1 MLPLSPRIR
10 PTCHVCLICP
20 PLKLCPICPICQN
33 FVSPHNIHV
42 TSVSS
47 VISNPFHLPCLSY
60 LSPIETFLSTLKHV
74 LLRNKPA
81 KKDSFNC
88 LIFVCSLS
96 NCIFSCH
103 ISRITIQSMSLFL
116 PCLLL
121 RIIVPMSHFQLK
133 QINMTPLMFQYLSF
147 ITLI

>member
-33 FVSPHNIHV
+33 FVNPHNIHV

-47 VISNPFHLPCLSY
+47 VVSNPFHLPCLSY

-81 KKDSFNC
+81 KKDSFNR

-103 ISRITIQSMSLFL
+103 ISRITIQSMS
-116 PCLLL
+116 
-121 RIIVPMSHFQLK
+121 HFQLK
-133 QINMTPLMFQYLSF
+133 QINMIFRQPTIYDTADVS
-147 ITLI
+147 ISVIYHTLI